1 MPEEWY
7 DELAELWNQIIDNS
21 FALPSSWVHVGATL
35 TPKADDAS
43 QSRPI
48 SIAALAWRV
57 CSSATVHRLRPWAD
71 KWAHPDLFGRYRGV
85 YKLIGKFEDLP
96 KRLQDLMLSLKL
108 VQLDRHHDHPAWYA
122 KTETT

>member
-1 MPEEWY
+1 MTIEFSKQ
-7 DELAELWNQIIDNS
+7 LKRS
-21 FALPSSWVHVGATL
+21 
-35 TPKADDAS
+35 
-43 QSRPI
+43 
-48 SIAALAWRV
+48 
-57 CSSATVHRLRPWAD
+57 VHRQSD
-71 KWAHPDLFGRYRGV
+71 TVCHPDLFGRYRGV